1 MAKNT
6 FINYYDKFSLS
17 RTMSEAEIK
26 TELGKVQRD
35 IIRRQGTTNPS
46 DTATLQL
53 LQDNMV
59 LVREAI
65 RELTKPQNRAAYD
78 KQLDA
83 FLQQGGQN
91 QTKPATRT
99 SGTTTN
105 YLQKAKDF
113 FAKENYELAARYAK
127 DAINSRVNDP
137 EAYEILCKSMFI
149 QGDYDDALQVAD
161 TGASA
166 FGSNLSLQWLT
177 IRFRVQMEQYQEAQL
192 RINNLRKIHGP
203 FSQLAAEQVYLY
215 YFAEKDE
222 QGKNFIDKFMASH
235 PSDANFRK
243 QTANNLID
251 ISHQMYTYDADADML
266 LITEKDEYER
276 ALKLVTQANQLYQD
290 PYTLQELETVK
301 QFGNKEF
308 DKTHRGARNV
318 YYLAGI
324 FMILAGIYTMFGS
337 NAVIAEN
344 TMFGCVILGAI
355 GLFSILL
362 GFIVHRISMRP
373 VWQIYR
379 DEFRGFHES
388 DDKFLYTILA
398 APWEFSKMIG
408 WSFFG

>member
-1 MAKNT
+1 MAKGT

-46 DTATLQL
+46 DTVTLQL

-65 RELTKPQNRAAYD
+65 RELTKPQNRSAYD
-78 KQLDA
+78 KKLDA
-83 FLQQGGQN
+83 FLQQGGKNPTNKTTQS
-91 QTKPATRT
+91 TT
-99 SGTTTN
+99 STNN

-127 DAINSRVNDP
+127 DAINSRVNDS
-137 EAYEILCKSMFI
+137 ESYEILSKSLFI
-149 QGDYDDALQVAD
+149 LGDYDDALQAAD
-161 TGASA
+161 TGATA
-166 FGSNLSLQWLT
+166 YGSNLNLQWLS
-177 IRFRVQMEQYQEAQL
+177 IRFRVQMERYQEAQQ

-203 FSQLAAEQVYLY
+203 FTQLAAEQVYLY

-222 QGKNFIDKFMASH
+222 QGKNFLDKFMASH
-235 PSDANFRK
+235 PSDADFRK

-251 ISHQMYTYDADADML
+251 ISHQMYAYDADADML
-266 LITEKDEYER
+266 LITEKEDYER

-301 QFGNKEF
+301 QFGKKEF
-308 DKTHRGARNV
+308 DKTHRGARNI
-318 YYLAGI
+318 YFLGGI
-324 FMILAGIYTMFGS
+324 FMILAALYTMFGS

-344 TMFGCVILGAI
+344 TTYGCMILCAL
-355 GLFSILL
+355 GLLGILL
-362 GFIVHRISMRP
+362 GFVIHKISMRP
-373 VWQIYR
+373 VWQMYR
-379 DEFRGFHES
+379 DEYRGFHEG

>member
-1 MAKNT
+1 MAKGT

-65 RELTKPQNRAAYD
+65 RELTKPQNRSAYD
-78 KQLDA
+78 KKLDA
-83 FLQQGGQN
+83 FLQQGGKNPTNKTTQS
-91 QTKPATRT
+91 TT
-99 SGTTTN
+99 SSNN

-127 DAINSRVNDP
+127 DAINSRVNDS
-137 EAYEILCKSMFI
+137 ESYEILSKSLFI
-149 QGDYDDALQVAD
+149 LGDYDDALQAAD
-161 TGASA
+161 TGATA
-166 FGSNLSLQWLT
+166 YGSNLNLQWLS
-177 IRFRVQMEQYQEAQL
+177 IRFRVQMERYQEAQQ

-203 FSQLAAEQVYLY
+203 FTQLAAEQVYLY

-222 QGKNFIDKFMASH
+222 QGKNFLDKFMASH
-235 PSDANFRK
+235 PSDTDFRK

-251 ISHQMYTYDADADML
+251 ISHQMYAYDADADML
-266 LITEKDEYER
+266 LITEKEDYER

-301 QFGNKEF
+301 QFGKKEF
-308 DKTHRGARNV
+308 DKTHRGARNI
-318 YYLAGI
+318 YFLGGI
-324 FMILAGIYTMFGS
+324 FMILAALYTMFGS

-344 TMFGCVILGAI
+344 TTYGCMILCAL
-355 GLFSILL
+355 GLLGILL
-362 GFIVHRISMRP
+362 GFVIHKISMRP
-373 VWQIYR
+373 VWQMYR
-379 DEFRGFHES
+379 DEYRGFHEG

>member
-1 MAKNT
+1 MAKGT

-17 RTMSEAEIK
+17 RTMSEAEIE

-46 DTATLQL
+46 DTVTLQL

-65 RELTKPQNRAAYD
+65 RELTKPQNRSAYD
-78 KQLDA
+78 KKLDA
-83 FLQQGGQN
+83 FLQQGGKNPTNKTTQS
-91 QTKPATRT
+91 TT
-99 SGTTTN
+99 STNN

-127 DAINSRVNDP
+127 DAINSRVNDS
-137 EAYEILCKSMFI
+137 ESYEILSKSLFI
-149 QGDYDDALQVAD
+149 LGDYDDALQAAD
-161 TGASA
+161 TGATA
-166 FGSNLSLQWLT
+166 YGSNLNLQWLS
-177 IRFRVQMEQYQEAQL
+177 IRFRVQMERYQEAQQ

-203 FSQLAAEQVYLY
+203 FTQLAAEQVYLY

-222 QGKNFIDKFMASH
+222 QGKNFLDKFMASH
-235 PSDANFRK
+235 PSDADFRK

-251 ISHQMYTYDADADML
+251 ISHQMYAYDADADML
-266 LITEKDEYER
+266 LITEKEDYER

-301 QFGNKEF
+301 QFGKKEF
-308 DKTHRGARNV
+308 DKTHRGARNI
-318 YYLAGI
+318 YFLGGI
-324 FMILAGIYTMFGS
+324 FMILAALYTMFGS

-344 TMFGCVILGAI
+344 TTYGCMILCAL
-355 GLFSILL
+355 GLLGILL
-362 GFIVHRISMRP
+362 GFVIHKISMRP
-373 VWQIYR
+373 VWQMYR
-379 DEFRGFHES
+379 DEYRGFHEG

>member
-1 MAKNT
+1 MAKST

-17 RTMSEAEIK
+17 RTMSEAELK

-35 IIRRQGTTNPS
+35 IIRRQGTTNPN

-53 LQDNMV
+53 LQDNMI

-65 RELTKPQNRAAYD
+65 RELTKPQNRSAYD
-78 KQLDA
+78 KKLDA

-91 QTKPATRT
+91 SAKLTTRT

-113 FAKENYELAARYAK
+113 FAKENYELAARYAQ

-137 EAYEILCKSMFI
+137 EPYEILGKSLFVL
-149 QGDYDDALQVAD
+149 GDYDDALQIVD
-161 TGASA
+161 RGATA
-166 FGSNLSLQWLT
+166 YANNLPLQWLS
-177 IRFRVQMEQYQEAQL
+177 IRFRVQMEHYQDAQK
-192 RINNLRKIHGP
+192 RINDLRKIHGP

-222 QGKNFIDKFMASH
+222 QGKNFLDKFMASH
-235 PSDANFRK
+235 PSDTDFRK

-318 YYLAGI
+318 YYLMGI
-324 FMILAGIYTMFGS
+324 FMIFAGLYTMFGS
-337 NAVIAEN
+337 NVVLAEN
-344 TMFGCVILGAI
+344 TMFGCVILWAI
-355 GLFSILL
+355 GLISFLL
-362 GFIVHRISMRP
+362 GFVVHRISMRP